1 MKPSLFLETV
11 CIRDGQAQHW
21 DDHLQRI
28 AQTLAAVGTFETL
41 QQVVGQME
49 QQLSVWCE
57 MPKAERQRGRLVYSA
72 EGVQEASLHP
82 YQPRIVR
89 SLRLV
94 EAPSLR
100 YNYKY
105 AHRAIIDSYFQ
116 KRGKADDVL
125 LTQNGWLRD
134 TSIANIALFDGTD
147 WWTPD
152 APLLAG
158 THRSR
163 LLREGLLRPA
173 ALHRDN
179 LARFSRLRC
188 FNAML
193 DWGEV
198 EIAVNQ
204 IL

>member
-1 MKPSLFLETV
+1 MEAPLFLETV
-11 CIRDGQAQHW
+11 CIRGGQVRHW

-28 AQTLAAVGTFETL
+28 AQTLAAVRVSEAL
-41 QQVVGQME
+41 CPVVAQME
-49 QQLSVWCE
+49 RKLMAWCE
-57 MPKAERQRGRLVYSA
+57 VPDTERQRGRLVYSA
-72 EGVQEASLHP
+72 DGVQEASLHP
-82 YQPRIVR
+82 YSPRLIR

-100 YNYKY
+100 YNHKY
-105 AHRAIIDSYFQ
+105 AHRSALDTYFQ
-116 KRGKADDVL
+116 QRGEADEVL
-125 LTQNGWLRD
+125 FTQNGWLRD
-134 TSIANIALFDGTD
+134 TSIANIALFDGKD

-152 APLLAG
+152 VPLLAG

-173 ALHRDN
+173 ALHSDDLGDFTRI
-179 LARFSRLRC
+179 RC

-193 DWGEV
+193 EWGEI
-198 EIAVNQ
+198 ELATSQ